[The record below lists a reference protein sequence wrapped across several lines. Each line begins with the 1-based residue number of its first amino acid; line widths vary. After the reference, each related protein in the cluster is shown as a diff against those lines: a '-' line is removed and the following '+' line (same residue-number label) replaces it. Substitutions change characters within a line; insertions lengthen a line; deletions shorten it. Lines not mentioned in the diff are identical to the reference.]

1 MNGIYLAH
9 DTSSAVSYAHKLAS
23 TVRSASIESPEAVE
37 RHASNLRN
45 AMNEIREALA
55 LIESKLPKPKEVR
68 RADAA

>member
-1 MNGIYLAH
+1 MHGMYIAH

-23 TVRSASIESPEAVE
+23 TVRSASIECPEAVE

-68 RADAA
+68 DAA